1 MTRERAKWMDQTSFW
16 TSDTAAAPGKL
27 RGPPMASREPGRMLA
42 FAPVPRVHQG
52 NVGLLRLP
60 QLGEVAMPQSL
71 RRYLLQAGISTAG
84 LAMVSKFQGTQAQ
97 DVLENLKI
105 LCGYPPGGAADVVSR
120 HIAERLNGI
129 YAKSSLVDNRPGA
142 AGRIAVDAL
151 KSSAANGQTMLLT
164 PSSVITLDPHV
175 YQKLSYDAFK
185 DLQPVSVVCDFDH
198 GLTVG
203 PAVPE
208 QVKTLADFVV
218 WAKANPTKADCSNPG
233 EGSLP
238 HLLTMLLAK
247 ISATPL
253 QAVPYRGGAPAMI
266 DLLGGRVAAFIGPIG
281 PSSLQHVAEG
291 RLRVLAT
298 SGAARSPFLPSV
310 PTFAEQSFQDI
321 VVIEWYGLFMP
332 AGVSPT
338 IVTRASDA
346 VTRAIQKE
354 YVAALAK
361 AGVTAT
367 SSTPDAL
374 AQRIKAEYDFWGSTV
389 NATGFKPL
397 E

>member
-1 MTRERAKWMDQTSFW
+1 
-16 TSDTAAAPGKL
+16 
-27 RGPPMASREPGRMLA
+27 
-42 FAPVPRVHQG
+42 
-52 NVGLLRLP
+52 
-60 QLGEVAMPQSL
+60 MPQSL

-105 LCGYPPGGAADVVSR
+105 LCGYPPGGGADVVSR

-164 PSSVITLDPHV
+164 PSSVVTLYPHV

-253 QAVPYRGGAPAMI
+253 QAVPYRGGAPAII

-346 VTRAIQKE
+346 VTRATLKKE
-354 YVAALAK
+354 YVTALAK